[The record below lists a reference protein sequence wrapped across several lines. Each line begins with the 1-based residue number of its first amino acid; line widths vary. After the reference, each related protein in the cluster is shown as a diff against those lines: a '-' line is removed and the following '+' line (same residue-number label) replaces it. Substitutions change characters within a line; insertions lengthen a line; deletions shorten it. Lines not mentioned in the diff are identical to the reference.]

1 MSLYHPPPWRD
12 RGTTPAKLRSL
23 RHAADRLVVGLH
35 TRMRLLSLDLKNIG
49 PFDEAHLDFRA
60 EPGSDEP
67 EVVPVTF
74 VTGENGTGKSI
85 VIDAIRAAFG
95 PGYAQLSRNI
105 LRDNDPF
112 ELAAMLFDGTNTHR
126 ISDIAHKG
134 ELHIAPYFIGDL
146 PGNILQGSAV
156 APWVVDYW
164 QSTLDTDSFQIESL
178 TRPRHNEF
186 LMQALQGKR
195 SNTSA
200 TQLICHID
208 YLRDSR
214 DPQEK
219 RYGELLYKA
228 LEHIARAAVPDG
240 RFAHVTRSR
249 LEPVFEQRGRF
260 ISIEKLSAGSLY
272 LIQCMLGLMG
282 RMYSCHVVTGRQ
294 GDDILALPG
303 LLLIDEPENHLHP
316 KWQKRF
322 IPTIQKVFPN
332 LQIIVATHSP
342 FILASTRGARVFVCR
357 AEGDHCVAE
366 DVSDDYA
373 DRPVDEILRSPAF
386 ADTPPFSQEITDLLE
401 QRKAAIALR
410 DEAERKRIEA
420 ELLARNR
427 EYFDYFHVEELVK
440 KAAGGNDA

>member
-1 MSLYHPPPWRD
+1 
-12 RGTTPAKLRSL
+12 
-23 RHAADRLVVGLH
+23 
-35 TRMRLLSLDLKNIG
+35 MRLLSLELKNIG

-95 PGYAQLSRNI
+95 PQYAQLSRNI
-105 LRDNDPF
+105 VRDGGPY
-112 ELAAMLFDGTNTHR
+112 
-126 ISDIAHKG
+126 
-134 ELHIAPYFIGDL
+134 ELHAVMHDERQSHHGQSKPGQKSKAALIALNEIALL
-146 PGNILQGSAV
+146 PERILRRHPGA
-156 APWVVDYW
+156 APRWVVDYW
-164 QSTLDTDSFQIESL
+164 QSTLDTGSFQIEGL
-178 TRPRHNEF
+178 TRPEHHAF
-186 LMQALQGKR
+186 LVGSLQGTQ

-214 DPQEK
+214 NPQEK
-219 RYGELLYKA
+219 RYGELLYRA
-228 LEHIARAAVPDG
+228 LEDIARAAVPDG
-240 RFAHVTRSR
+240 RFAHVTRAQ
-249 LEPVFEQRGRF
+249 LEPVFEQRGRL

-272 LIQCMLGLMG
+272 LIQRMLGLMG
-282 RMYSCHVVTGRQ
+282 RMYSCHVVSDRQ
-294 GDDILALPG
+294 GDDILSIPG
-303 LLLIDEPENHLHP
+303 LLLIDEAENHLHP

-342 FILASTRGARVFVCR
+342 FILASTHGARVFVCR
-357 AEGDHCVAE
+357 AEGDHCVVE

-373 DRPVDEILRSPAF
+373 DRPIDEILLSPAF
-386 ADTPPFSQEITDLLE
+386 ADTQPFSQEITDLLAR
-401 QRKAAIALR
+401 RKAAIAAR

-420 ELLARNR
+420 LLLARNR
-427 EYFDYFHVEELVK
+427 EYFDYFHVDELVK

>member
-1 MSLYHPPPWRD
+1 
-12 RGTTPAKLRSL
+12 
-23 RHAADRLVVGLH
+23 
-35 TRMRLLSLDLKNIG
+35 MRLLSLEFKNIG

-60 EPGSDEP
+60 VPGSDEP

-85 VIDAIRAAFG
+85 VIDAIRVAFG
-95 PGYAQLSRNI
+95 TYYGKPSRDI
-105 LRDNDPF
+105 LRDVRKF
-112 ELAAMLFDGTNTHR
+112 QLHAQLHDGQRVYSLQSNNPVYLNSSNR
-126 ISDIAHKG
+126 YKA
-134 ELHIAPYFIGDL
+134 ERDL
-146 PGNILQGSAV
+146 SWIRQPTGPSRT
-156 APWVVDYW
+156 PWVVDYW
-164 QSTLDTDSFQIESL
+164 QSALSTDSFQIKSL
-178 TRPRHNEF
+178 TPPPHGKYLEG
-186 LMQALQGKR
+186 ALQGEQK
-195 SNTSA
+195 NADA

-214 DPQEK
+214 EPQEK
-219 RYGELLYKA
+219 RHGELLYQA
-228 LEHIARAAVPDG
+228 LEDIAKAAVPDG
-240 RFAHVTRSR
+240 RFVHVTRSR
-249 LEPVFEQRGRF
+249 LEPVFEQRGRL

-272 LIQCMLGLMG
+272 LIQRMLGLMS
-282 RMYSCHVVTGRQ
+282 RMYSCHVSTGRQ
-294 GDDILALPG
+294 GDDILSIPG

-342 FILASTRGARVFVCR
+342 FILASTHGARVFVCR
-357 AEGDHCVAE
+357 AEGDHCLVE

-373 DRPVDEILRSPAF
+373 DRPVDEILLSPAF

-401 QRKAAIALR
+401 RRKAAITAR
-410 DEAERKRIEA
+410 DEVERKRIEA
-420 ELLARNR
+420 LLLARNS

>member
-1 MSLYHPPPWRD
+1 
-12 RGTTPAKLRSL
+12 
-23 RHAADRLVVGLH
+23 
-35 TRMRLLSLDLKNIG
+35 MRLLSLELKNIG
-49 PFDEAHLDFRA
+49 PFDEAHLDFCLV
-60 EPGSDEP
+60 PGSDEP

-95 PGYAQLSRNI
+95 RHYGRLSRSI
-105 LRDNDPF
+105 VRDGEAC
-112 ELAAMLFDGTNTHR
+112 ELNADLYDAKKIHHVHGNTTQGPRLHVR
-126 ISDIAHKG
+126 AN
-134 ELHIAPYFIGDL
+134 ELLELPNQLLLWPNLAPK
-146 PGNILQGSAV
+146 
-156 APWVVDYW
+156 WVVDYW
-164 QSTLDTDSFQIESL
+164 QSTLDTDSFQIEGL
-178 TRPRHNEF
+178 TRPEHKEF
-186 LMQALQGKR
+186 LVEALQGKQ

-219 RYGELLYKA
+219 RYGELLYQA
-228 LEHIARAAVPDG
+228 LEDIAKAAVPDG

-249 LEPVFEQRGRF
+249 LEPVFEQRGRL

-272 LIQCMLGLMG
+272 LMQRMLGLMG

-294 GDDILALPG
+294 DDDVLSIPG
-303 LLLIDEPENHLHP
+303 LLLIDEAENHLHP

-342 FILASTRGARVFVCR
+342 FILASTHGARVFVCR
-357 AEGDHCVAE
+357 AEGDHCVVE

-373 DRPVDEILRSPAF
+373 DRPIDEILLSPAF

-401 QRKAAIALR
+401 RRKAAITAR
-410 DEAERKRIEA
+410 DEVERKRIEA
-420 ELLARNR
+420 LLLARNS

>member
-1 MSLYHPPPWRD
+1 
-12 RGTTPAKLRSL
+12 
-23 RHAADRLVVGLH
+23 
-35 TRMRLLSLDLKNIG
+35 MRLLSLDLENIG

-95 PGYAQLSRNI
+95 PQYARLSRNI
-105 LRDNDPF
+105 VRDGQQF
-112 ELAAMLFDGTNTHR
+112 SLLAMLYDSRKTHDLR
-126 ISDIAHKG
+126 SRTVENGYLVTDINEIYYLPK
-134 ELHIAPYFIGDL
+134 EIPYITQDHL
-146 PGNILQGSAV
+146 ATR
-156 APWVVDYW
+156 WVVDYW
-164 QSTLDTDSFQIESL
+164 QSALSTDSFHIENL
-178 TRPRHNEF
+178 TRPKHEEF
-186 LMQALQGKR
+186 LMGALQGTQ
-195 SNTSA
+195 SNTAA

-219 RYGELLYKA
+219 RYGELLYRA
-228 LEHIARAAVPDG
+228 LEEIARAAVPDG

-249 LEPVFEQRGRF
+249 LEPVFEQRGHL
-260 ISIEKLSAGSLY
+260 IGVEKLSAGSLY
-272 LIQCMLGLMG
+272 LMQRMLSLMG

-294 GDDILALPG
+294 GDDILSIPG

-322 IPTIQKVFPN
+322 IPTIQQVFPN

-357 AEGDHCVAE
+357 AEGDHCVVE
-366 DVSDDYA
+366 NVPDDYA
-373 DRPVDEILRSPAF
+373 DSPIDQILASRAF
-386 ADTPPFSQEITDLLE
+386 ADTLPFSQEITDLLE
-401 QRKAAIALR
+401 RRKAAIEAR

-420 ELLARNR
+420 ALLERNR